1 MGSMSTIVNHTV
13 LNSWSFLRQCL
24 KCSYQTQK
32 KREQKGKKRNVKKE
46 RKWLLCEVMVMLII
60 WSDHFTSHTYMTTS
74 SRTPNIWTIFNCQI
88 YFKKLFKKGWL
99 DPGRAWSRLF
109 HPRWLLWGSP
119 EILKKKKKDD
129 WKLPIYRFSFKAKN

>member
-60 WSDHFTSHTYMTTS
+60 WLKWSLYIAYIYD
-74 SRTPNIWTIFNCQI
+74 NIKPYT
-88 YFKKLFKKGWL
+88 
-99 DPGRAWSRLF
+99 
-109 HPRWLLWGSP
+109 
-119 EILKKKKKDD
+119 
-129 WKLPIYRFSFKAKN
+129 